1 MLQDVFDESQTV
13 ELRVCDGQL
22 VGERLSDVEDRAR
35 LVRGVDGLRAS
46 VGLMEHAADQTVDRL
61 GIGLEGSRVE
71 TGRELG

>member
-35 LVRGVDGLRAS
+35 LVWGVDGLRAS
-46 VGLMEHAADQTVDRL
+46 VGLMEHAADQPVDRL
-61 GIGLEGSRVE
+61 GIGLEGGHVE